1 MSQFIP
7 TLMHDVMN
15 EMIDKLKGGLQM
27 NQKELLK
34 RYVMK
39 YKWFYIFG
47 VLILLL
53 VDYMQLF
60 IPKII
65 GMVTDGI
72 KDGSMASEG
81 IITMVMT
88 LVGVTLVMA
97 LSRIGW
103 RYCIIGSSKK
113 IERDLR
119 ADLFEKWV
127 ELDAQ
132 YFNVHKTGNLMAYAT
147 NDLNAIRMMVGPGV
161 ITIFDAVIM
170 TFLVIG
176 QMAFDI
182 SLQLTL
188 VAIIP
193 MPFIAWGSY
202 YFGKII
208 KRRFKIKQEAFA
220 LLSDKVQEA
229 FSGIKVIKSFV
240 QEYYDLKDFDVIA
253 EDNYDKN
260 LKLAKLSAF
269 LNPLVIFLVGTSLL
283 ISIGYGGYLTMV
295 NEITIGEFVA
305 FNQYIL
311 MLSWPM
317 QAIAMG
323 INTFAQGSASV
334 KRIDEVLQVQAVV
347 QDEESAKALEQVEGN
362 IKLSHLNFNFPDNN
376 QQGLIDV
383 NLDIKKGE
391 TLAILGRTGS
401 GKSTL
406 VNLLL
411 RIYNAPEGSIYIDG
425 KDIMKATVQSV
436 REHIAYVPQDNFL
449 FSDTIASNIAFG
461 ADHLT
466 KEQIEEAA
474 RKADV
479 HRNIM
484 DFPEQYDTVVGERGT
499 TLSGGQKQRVSIAR
513 ALILDAPILILD
525 DSLSAVDTKTEELIL
540 ENLKEVR
547 EGKTNI
553 IIAHR
558 ISTVRH
564 ADHIVVLEEGR
575 VAEYGNHESL
585 LETQGIYADMYEKQ
599 QLEEE
604 LSEA

>member
-1 MSQFIP
+1 
-7 TLMHDVMN
+7 
-15 EMIDKLKGGLQM
+15 
-27 NQKELLK
+27 
-34 RYVMK
+34 
-39 YKWFYIFG
+39 
-47 VLILLL
+47 
-53 VDYMQLF
+53 
-60 IPKII
+60 
-65 GMVTDGI
+65 
-72 KDGSMASEG
+72 
-81 IITMVMT
+81 
-88 LVGVTLVMA
+88 
-97 LSRIGW
+97 
-103 RYCIIGSSKK
+103 
-113 IERDLR
+113 
-119 ADLFEKWV
+119 
-127 ELDAQ
+127 
-132 YFNVHKTGNLMAYAT
+132 MAYAT

-347 QDEESAKALEQVEGN
+347 QDEEGAKALEQVEGN

-585 LETQGIYADMYEKQ
+585 LEMQGIYADMYEKQ

>member
-585 LETQGIYADMYEKQ
+585 LEMQGIYADMYEKQ

>member
-1 MSQFIP
+1 
-7 TLMHDVMN
+7 MHDVMN
-15 EMIDKLKGGLQM
+15 EMMDKLKGGLQM

-88 LVGVTLVMA
+88 LIGVTLVMA

-132 YFNVHKTGNLMAYAT
+132 YFNAHKTGNLMAYAT

-283 ISIGYGGYLTMV
+283 ISICYGGYLTMV

-347 QDEESAKALEQVEGN
+347 QDEEGAKALEQVEGN

-585 LETQGIYADMYEKQ
+585 LEMQGIYADMYEKQ

>member
-15 EMIDKLKGGLQM
+15 EIMDKLKGGLQM

-88 LVGVTLVMA
+88 LIGVTLVMA

-132 YFNVHKTGNLMAYAT
+132 YFNAHKTGNLMAYAT

-182 SLQLTL
+182 NLQLTL

-240 QEYYDLKDFDVIA
+240 QEYYDLKGFDVIA

-347 QDEESAKALEQVEGN
+347 QDEEGAKALEQVEGN

-484 DFPEQYDTVVGERGT
+484 DFPEKYDTVVGERGT

-585 LETQGIYADMYEKQ
+585 LEMQGIYADMYEKQ

>member
-88 LVGVTLVMA
+88 LIGVTLVMA

-132 YFNVHKTGNLMAYAT
+132 YFNAHKTGNLMAYAT

-484 DFPEQYDTVVGERGT
+484 DFPERYDTVVGERGT

-575 VAEYGNHESL
+575 VAEHGNHESL
-585 LETQGIYADMYEKQ
+585 LEMQGIYADMYEKQ

>member
-88 LVGVTLVMA
+88 LIGVTLVMA

-132 YFNVHKTGNLMAYAT
+132 YFNAHKTGNLMAYAT

-347 QDEESAKALEQVEGN
+347 QDEEGAKALEQVEGN

-499 TLSGGQKQRVSIAR
+499 TLSGGQKQRISIAR

-585 LETQGIYADMYEKQ
+585 LEMQGIYADMYEKQ

>member
-15 EMIDKLKGGLQM
+15 EIMDKLKGGLQM

-88 LVGVTLVMA
+88 LIGVTLVMA

-132 YFNVHKTGNLMAYAT
+132 YFNAHKTGNLMAYAT

-182 SLQLTL
+182 NLQLTL

-347 QDEESAKALEQVEGN
+347 QDEEGAKALEQVEGN

-484 DFPEQYDTVVGERGT
+484 DFPEKYDTVVGERGT

-585 LETQGIYADMYEKQ
+585 LEMQGIYADMYEKQ

>member
-15 EMIDKLKGGLQM
+15 EIMDKLKGGLQM

-88 LVGVTLVMA
+88 LIGVTLVMA

-127 ELDAQ
+127 KLDAQ
-132 YFNVHKTGNLMAYAT
+132 YFNAHKTGNLMAYAT

-182 SLQLTL
+182 NLQLTL

-347 QDEESAKALEQVEGN
+347 QDEEGAKALEQVEGN

-411 RIYNAPEGSIYIDG
+411 RIYNAPEGTIYIDG

-484 DFPEQYDTVVGERGT
+484 DFPEKYDTVVGERGT

-585 LETQGIYADMYEKQ
+585 LEMQGIYADMYEKQ

>member
-7 TLMHDVMN
+7 TLMHDIMN
-15 EMIDKLKGGLQM
+15 EIMDKLKGGLQM

-88 LVGVTLVMA
+88 LIGVTLVMA

-132 YFNVHKTGNLMAYAT
+132 YFNAHKTGNLMAYAT

-182 SLQLTL
+182 NLQLTL

-347 QDEESAKALEQVEGN
+347 QDEEGAKALEQVEGN

-411 RIYNAPEGSIYIDG
+411 RIYNAPEGTIYIDG

-484 DFPEQYDTVVGERGT
+484 DFPEKYDTVVGERGT

-585 LETQGIYADMYEKQ
+585 LEMQGIYADMYEKQ

>member
-1 MSQFIP
+1 
-7 TLMHDVMN
+7 MN
-15 EMIDKLKGGLQM
+15 
-27 NQKELLK
+27 NKELLK
-34 RYVMK
+34 LYIMK
-39 YKWFYIFG
+39 YKWFYFFG

-72 KDGSMASEG
+72 KDGSMDSTG
-81 IITMVMT
+81 IITMVVT
-88 LVGVTLVMA
+88 LVGVTIIMA

-113 IERDLR
+113 IERDIR
-119 ADLFEKWV
+119 VDLFEKWV
-127 ELDAQ
+127 KLDAT
-132 YFNVHKTGNLMAYAT
+132 YFNQNKTGNLMAYAT

-170 TFLVIG
+170 TVLVIG
-176 QMAFDI
+176 QMAFTI
-182 SLQLTL
+182 SLPLTL

-208 KRRFKIKQEAFA
+208 KKRFKIKQEAFA
-220 LLSDKVQEA
+220 LLSDKVQES

-240 QEYYDLKDFDVIA
+240 QEYYDIKDFDHIA

-260 LKLAKLSAF
+260 LQLAKLAAF

-283 ISIGYGGYLTMV
+283 MAIGYGGYLTMV

-334 KRIDEVLQVQAVV
+334 KRIDEVLKVEPMVKD
-347 QDEESAKALEQVEGN
+347 DEHAKPLEEVEGHL
-362 IKLSHLNFNFPDNN
+362 KLSHLSFNFPDNN
-376 QQGLIDV
+376 QQGLD
-383 NLDIKKGE
+383 DISLEVKKGE

-411 RIYNAPEGSIYIDG
+411 RIYNAPDG
-425 KDIMKATVQSV
+425 TIFLDGQDIMKASIESV
-436 REHIAYVPQDNFL
+436 RRHIAYVPQDNFL
-449 FSDTIASNIAFG
+449 FSDSIANNIAFG
-461 ADHLT
+461 ADDLS
-466 KEQIEEAA
+466 KEQIEAA
-474 RKADV
+474 AKKADV
-479 HRNIM
+479 HNNIIE
-484 DFPEQYDTVVGERGT
+484 FPEQYDTVVGERGT

-513 ALILDAPILILD
+513 ALVLDAPILILD

-547 EGKTNI
+547 QDKTNI

-564 ADHIVVLEEGR
+564 ADHIVVLEDGH
-575 VAEYGNHESL
+575 VAEYGNHETL
-585 LETQGIYADMYEKQ
+585 LEKEGIYADMYQKQ

>member
-1 MSQFIP
+1 M
-7 TLMHDVMN
+7 
-15 EMIDKLKGGLQM
+15 DK
-27 NQKELLK
+27 KELLK
-34 RYVMK
+34 LYVMK
-39 YKWFYIFG
+39 YKWFYFFG

-72 KDGSMASEG
+72 KDGSMDSRG
-81 IITMVMT
+81 IITMVIT
-88 LVGVTLVMA
+88 LVSVTLIMA
-97 LSRIGW
+97 ASRIGW

-113 IERDLR
+113 IERDIR
-119 ADLFEKWV
+119 VDLFEKWV
-127 ELDAQ
+127 QLDAT
-132 YFNVHKTGNLMAYAT
+132 YFNQTKTGNLMAYAT

-170 TFLVIG
+170 TVLVIG
-176 QMAFDI
+176 QMAFAI
-182 SLQLTL
+182 SLPLTL

-208 KRRFKIKQEAFA
+208 KKRFKIKQEAFA
-220 LLSDKVQEA
+220 LLSDKVQES

-240 QEYYDLKDFDVIA
+240 QEYYDLKDFDDIA

-260 LKLAKLSAF
+260 LKLAKLAAF

-295 NEITIGEFVA
+295 NDITIGEFVA

-323 INTFAQGSASV
+323 INTFAQGAASI
-334 KRIDEVLQVQAVV
+334 KRIDEVLKAQPIVKDNEQA
-347 QDEESAKALEQVEGN
+347 KPLEKIQGH
-362 IKLSHLNFNFPDNN
+362 IRISQLSFNFPDNN
-376 QQGLIDV
+376 QQGLDNI
-383 NLDIKKGE
+383 NLEVKKGE

-411 RIYNAPEGSIYIDG
+411 RIYNAPYNTIFVDDQ
-425 KDIMKATVQSV
+425 DIMKASIESV
-436 REHIAYVPQDNFL
+436 RRHIAYVPQDNFL
-449 FSDTIASNIAFG
+449 FSDSIANNIAFG
-461 ADHLT
+461 AGDLSQ
-466 KEQIEEAA
+466 EQIEAA
-474 RKADV
+474 AKKADV
-479 HRNIM
+479 HSNIM
-484 DFPEQYDTVVGERGT
+484 EFPEQYDTVVGERGT

-513 ALILDAPILILD
+513 ALALDAPILILD

-540 ENLKEVR
+540 ENLKVLR
-547 EGKTNI
+547 QDKTNI

-564 ADHIVVLEEGR
+564 ADHIVILENGH
-575 VAEYGNHESL
+575 VAECGNHETL
-585 LETQGIYADMYEKQ
+585 LEKEGIYADMYEKQ

-604 LSEA
+604 LSEV

>member
-1 MSQFIP
+1 
-7 TLMHDVMN
+7 MHDVMN
-15 EMIDKLKGGLQM
+15 EMMDKLKGGLQM

-88 LVGVTLVMA
+88 LIGVTLVMA

-132 YFNVHKTGNLMAYAT
+132 YFNAHKTGNLMAYAT

-182 SLQLTL
+182 NLQLTL

-347 QDEESAKALEQVEGN
+347 QDEEGAKALEQVEGN

-484 DFPEQYDTVVGERGT
+484 DFPEKYDTVVGERGT

-564 ADHIVVLEEGR
+564 ADRIVVLEEGR

-585 LETQGIYADMYEKQ
+585 LEMQGIYADMYEKQ

>member
-88 LVGVTLVMA
+88 LIGVTLVMA

-132 YFNVHKTGNLMAYAT
+132 YFNAHKTGNLMAYAT

-182 SLQLTL
+182 NLQLTL

-229 FSGIKVIKSFV
+229 FSGIQVIKSFV
-240 QEYYDLKDFDVIA
+240 QEYYDLKGFDVIA

-347 QDEESAKALEQVEGN
+347 QDEEGAKALEQVEGN

-411 RIYNAPEGSIYIDG
+411 RIYNAPEGTIYIDG

-484 DFPEQYDTVVGERGT
+484 DFPEKYDTVVGERGT

-540 ENLKEVR
+540 ENLKGVR

-575 VAEYGNHESL
+575 VAEHGNHESL
-585 LETQGIYADMYEKQ
+585 LEMQGIYADMYEKQ

>member
-88 LVGVTLVMA
+88 LIGVTLVMA

-132 YFNVHKTGNLMAYAT
+132 YFNAHKTGNLMAYAT

-240 QEYYDLKDFDVIA
+240 QEYYDLKGFDVIA

-575 VAEYGNHESL
+575 VAEHGNHESL
-585 LETQGIYADMYEKQ
+585 LEMQGIYADMYEKQ

>member
-88 LVGVTLVMA
+88 LIGVTLVMA

-132 YFNVHKTGNLMAYAT
+132 YFNAHKTGNLMAYAT

-585 LETQGIYADMYEKQ
+585 LEMQGIYADMYEKQ

>member
-1 MSQFIP
+1 
-7 TLMHDVMN
+7 MN
-15 EMIDKLKGGLQM
+15 K
-27 NQKELLK
+27 KELLK

-39 YKWFYIFG
+39 YKWFYLVG

-81 IITMVMT
+81 IITMVIT
-88 LVGVTLVMA
+88 LIGVTLVMA

-127 ELDAQ
+127 TLDAT
-132 YFNVHKTGNLMAYAT
+132 YFNQHKTGSLMAYAT

-170 TFLVIG
+170 TILVIG

-182 SLQLTL
+182 SLPLTL

-193 MPFIAWGSY
+193 MPLIAWGSY
-202 YFGKII
+202 YFGRII
-208 KRRFKIKQEAFA
+208 KKRFRIKQEAFG

-253 EDNYDKN
+253 QDNYDKN

-334 KRIDEVLQVQAVV
+334 KRIDDVLQVEAAVK
-347 QDEESAKALEQVEGN
+347 DEVEAKPLEKVEGA
-362 IKLSHLNFNFPDNN
+362 IKLSNLSFNFPDNN

-383 NLDIKKGE
+383 SLEVQKGE

-411 RIYNAPEGSIYIDG
+411 RIYNAPEASIFIDG
-425 KDIMKATVQSV
+425 KDIMKSSIQSV
-436 REHIAYVPQDNFL
+436 RKHIAYVPQDNFL
-449 FSDTIASNIAFG
+449 FSDSVASNIAFG
-461 ADHLT
+461 ADHLSQL
-466 KEQIEEAA
+466 QIEEAA

-479 HRNIM
+479 HENILA
-484 DFPEQYDTVVGERGT
+484 FPEQYETVVGERGT

-540 ENLKEVR
+540 ENLKQVR
-547 EGKTNI
+547 AGKTNI

-564 ADHIVVLEEGR
+564 ADHIVVLEEGHI
-575 VAEYGNHESL
+575 AEYGNHESL
-585 LETQGIYADMYEKQ
+585 LEANGIYADMYEKQ

>member
-1 MSQFIP
+1 M
-7 TLMHDVMN
+7 
-15 EMIDKLKGGLQM
+15 DK
-27 NQKELLK
+27 KELLK
-34 RYVMK
+34 LYVMK
-39 YKWFYIFG
+39 YKWFYFFG

-72 KDGSMASEG
+72 KDGSMDSRG
-81 IITMVMT
+81 IITMVIT
-88 LVGVTLVMA
+88 LVSVTLIMA
-97 LSRIGW
+97 ASRIGW

-113 IERDLR
+113 IERDIR
-119 ADLFEKWV
+119 VDLFEKWV
-127 ELDAQ
+127 QLDAT
-132 YFNVHKTGNLMAYAT
+132 YFNQTKTGNLMAYAT

-170 TFLVIG
+170 TVLVIG
-176 QMAFDI
+176 QMAFAI
-182 SLQLTL
+182 SLPLTL

-208 KRRFKIKQEAFA
+208 KKRFKIKQEAFA
-220 LLSDKVQEA
+220 LLSDKVQES

-240 QEYYDLKDFDVIA
+240 QEYYDLKDFDDIA

-260 LKLAKLSAF
+260 LKLAKLAAF

-295 NEITIGEFVA
+295 NDITIGEFVA

-323 INTFAQGSASV
+323 INTFAQGAASI
-334 KRIDEVLQVQAVV
+334 KRIDEVLKAQPIVNDNEQA
-347 QDEESAKALEQVEGN
+347 KPLEKIQGH
-362 IKLSHLNFNFPDNN
+362 IRISQLSFNFPDNN
-376 QQGLIDV
+376 QQGLDNI
-383 NLDIKKGE
+383 NLEVKKGE

-411 RIYNAPEGSIYIDG
+411 RIYNAPYNTIFLDDQ
-425 KDIMKATVQSV
+425 DIMKASIESV
-436 REHIAYVPQDNFL
+436 RRHIAYVPQDNFL
-449 FSDTIASNIAFG
+449 FSDSIANNIAFG
-461 ADHLT
+461 EGDLS
-466 KEQIEEAA
+466 KEQIEAA
-474 RKADV
+474 AKKADV
-479 HRNIM
+479 HSNIM
-484 DFPEQYDTVVGERGT
+484 EFPEQYDTVVGERGT

-513 ALILDAPILILD
+513 ALALDAPILILD

-540 ENLKEVR
+540 ENLKVLR
-547 EGKTNI
+547 QDKTNI

-564 ADHIVVLEEGR
+564 ADHIVILENGH
-575 VAEYGNHESL
+575 VAEYGNHETL
-585 LETQGIYADMYEKQ
+585 LEKEGIYADMYEKQ

-604 LSEA
+604 LSEV

>member
-1 MSQFIP
+1 
-7 TLMHDVMN
+7 MHDVMN
-15 EMIDKLKGGLQM
+15 EMMDKLKGGLQM

-88 LVGVTLVMA
+88 LIGVTLVMA

-132 YFNVHKTGNLMAYAT
+132 YFNAHKTGNLMAYAT

-182 SLQLTL
+182 NLQLTL

-240 QEYYDLKDFDVIA
+240 QEYYDLKGFDVIA

-347 QDEESAKALEQVEGN
+347 QDEEGAKALEQVEGN

-484 DFPEQYDTVVGERGT
+484 DFPEKYDTVVGERGT

-564 ADHIVVLEEGR
+564 ADRIVVLEEGR

-585 LETQGIYADMYEKQ
+585 LEMQGIYADMYEKQ

>member
-15 EMIDKLKGGLQM
+15 EMMDKLKGGLQM

-88 LVGVTLVMA
+88 LIGVTLVMA

-132 YFNVHKTGNLMAYAT
+132 YFNAHKTGNLMAYAT

-182 SLQLTL
+182 NLQLTL

-347 QDEESAKALEQVEGN
+347 QDEEGAKALDQVEGN

-484 DFPEQYDTVVGERGT
+484 DFPEKYDTVVGERGT

-553 IIAHR
+553 LIAHR

-585 LETQGIYADMYEKQ
+585 LEMQGIYADMYEKQ

>member
-15 EMIDKLKGGLQM
+15 EIMDKLKGGLQM

-72 KDGSMASEG
+72 KDGSMTSEG

-88 LVGVTLVMA
+88 LIGVTLVMA

-132 YFNVHKTGNLMAYAT
+132 YFNAHKTGNLMAYAT

-182 SLQLTL
+182 NLQLTL

-240 QEYYDLKDFDVIA
+240 QEYYDLKGFDVIA

-347 QDEESAKALEQVEGN
+347 QDEEGAKALEQVEGN

-484 DFPEQYDTVVGERGT
+484 DFPEKYDTVVGERGT

-540 ENLKEVR
+540 ENLKGVR

-575 VAEYGNHESL
+575 VAEHGNHESL
-585 LETQGIYADMYEKQ
+585 LEMQGIYADMYEKQ

>member
-1 MSQFIP
+1 
-7 TLMHDVMN
+7 MHDVMN
-15 EMIDKLKGGLQM
+15 EMMDKLKGGLQM

-88 LVGVTLVMA
+88 LIGVTLVMA

-132 YFNVHKTGNLMAYAT
+132 YFNAHKTGNLMAYAT

-182 SLQLTL
+182 NLQLTL

-240 QEYYDLKDFDVIA
+240 QEYYDLKGFDVIA

-347 QDEESAKALEQVEGN
+347 QDEEGAKALEQVEGN

-484 DFPEQYDTVVGERGT
+484 DFPEKYDTVVGERGT
-499 TLSGGQKQRVSIAR
+499 TLSGGQKQRISIAR

-585 LETQGIYADMYEKQ
+585 LEMQGIYADMYEKQ

>member
-1 MSQFIP
+1 
-7 TLMHDVMN
+7 MHDVMN
-15 EMIDKLKGGLQM
+15 EMMDKLKGGLQM

-88 LVGVTLVMA
+88 LIGVTLVMA

-132 YFNVHKTGNLMAYAT
+132 YFNAHKTGNLMAYAT

-347 QDEESAKALEQVEGN
+347 QDEEGAKALEQVEGD
-362 IKLSHLNFNFPDNN
+362 IKLSHLSFNFPDNN

-411 RIYNAPEGSIYIDG
+411 RIYNAPEGSIYIDS

-585 LETQGIYADMYEKQ
+585 LEMQGIYADMYEKQ

>member
-484 DFPEQYDTVVGERGT
+484 DFPEKYDTVVGERGT

-564 ADHIVVLEEGR
+564 ADRIVVLEEGR

-585 LETQGIYADMYEKQ
+585 LEMQGIYADMYEKQ

>member
-1 MSQFIP
+1 
-7 TLMHDVMN
+7 MHDVMN
-15 EMIDKLKGGLQM
+15 EMMDKLKGGLQM

-88 LVGVTLVMA
+88 LIGVTLVMA

-132 YFNVHKTGNLMAYAT
+132 YFNAHKTGNLMAYAT

-295 NEITIGEFVA
+295 NEITIGEIVA

-347 QDEESAKALEQVEGN
+347 QDEEGAKALEQVEGN

-499 TLSGGQKQRVSIAR
+499 TLSGGQKQRISIAR

-585 LETQGIYADMYEKQ
+585 LEMQGIYADMYEKQ

>member
-15 EMIDKLKGGLQM
+15 EIMDKLKGGLQM

-72 KDGSMASEG
+72 KDGSMTSEG

-88 LVGVTLVMA
+88 LIGVTLVMA

-132 YFNVHKTGNLMAYAT
+132 YFNAHKTGNLMAYAT

-182 SLQLTL
+182 NLQLTL

-240 QEYYDLKDFDVIA
+240 QEYYDLKGFDVIA

-347 QDEESAKALEQVEGN
+347 QDEEGAKALDQVEGN

-411 RIYNAPEGSIYIDG
+411 RIYNAPEGTIYIDG

-484 DFPEQYDTVVGERGT
+484 DFPEKYDTVVGERGT

-585 LETQGIYADMYEKQ
+585 LEMQGIYADMYEKQ

>member
-88 LVGVTLVMA
+88 LIGVTLVMA

-132 YFNVHKTGNLMAYAT
+132 YFNAHKTGNLMAYAT

-347 QDEESAKALEQVEGN
+347 QDEEGAKALEQVEGN

-461 ADHLT
+461 AAHLT

-585 LETQGIYADMYEKQ
+585 LEMQGIYADMYEKQ

>member
-1 MSQFIP
+1 
-7 TLMHDVMN
+7 MN
-15 EMIDKLKGGLQM
+15 K
-27 NQKELLK
+27 KELLK
-34 RYVMK
+34 MYIMK
-39 YKWFYIFG
+39 YKWFYFFG

-72 KDGSMASEG
+72 KDGSMTSQG
-81 IITMVMT
+81 ITTMVIT
-88 LVGVTLVMA
+88 LISVTLVMG

-113 IERDLR
+113 IERDIR

-127 ELDAQ
+127 KLDTT
-132 YFNVHKTGNLMAYAT
+132 YFNQHKTGNLMAYAT

-170 TFLVIG
+170 TMLVIG

-182 SLQLTL
+182 NLSLTL

-193 MPFIAWGSY
+193 MPFIALGSY
-202 YFGKII
+202 YFGKTI
-208 KRRFKIKQEAFA
+208 KKRFKIKQEAFA
-220 LLSDKVQEA
+220 SLSDKVQES

-240 QEYYDLKDFDVIA
+240 QEYYDLKDFYHIA

-260 LKLAKLSAF
+260 LKLAKLAAF
-269 LNPLVIFLVGTSLL
+269 LNPLVIFLVGISLL
-283 ISIGYGGYLTMV
+283 LSIGYGGYLTMM

-323 INTFAQGSASV
+323 INTFAQGSASI
-334 KRIDEVLQVQAVV
+334 KRIDEVLKVEPAVKD
-347 QDEESAKALEQVEGN
+347 DEYTKSLEKIEGH
-362 IKLSHLNFNFPDNN
+362 IKLAHLSFNFPDNN
-376 QQGLIDV
+376 QQGLDDIS
-383 NLDIKKGE
+383 LEIKKGE

-411 RIYNAPEGSIYIDG
+411 RIYNAPEGTIFIDHQ
-425 KDIMKATVQSV
+425 DIMQTSIESV
-436 REHIAYVPQDNFL
+436 RRHIAYVPQDNFL
-449 FSDTIASNIAFG
+449 FSDSIASNIAFG
-461 ADHLT
+461 KDNLS

-474 RKADV
+474 KKADV
-479 HRNIM
+479 HTNIV
-484 DFPEQYDTVVGERGT
+484 DFPEGYDTVVGERGT

-513 ALILDAPILILD
+513 ALVLDAPILILD

-540 ENLKEVR
+540 QNLKEVR
-547 EGKTNI
+547 QGKTNI

-564 ADHIVVLEEGR
+564 ADHIVVLENGHI
-575 VAEYGNHESL
+575 AEYGNHETL
-585 LETQGIYADMYEKQ
+585 LQEEGIYADMYEKQ

>member
-1 MSQFIP
+1 
-7 TLMHDVMN
+7 MHDVMN
-15 EMIDKLKGGLQM
+15 EMMDKLKGGLQM

-34 RYVMK
+34 CYVMK

-88 LVGVTLVMA
+88 LIGVTLVMA

-132 YFNVHKTGNLMAYAT
+132 YFNAHKTGNLMAYAT

-347 QDEESAKALEQVEGN
+347 QDEEGAKALGQVEGN

-585 LETQGIYADMYEKQ
+585 LEMQGIYADMYEKQ

>member
-1 MSQFIP
+1 
-7 TLMHDVMN
+7 MN
-15 EMIDKLKGGLQM
+15 K
-27 NQKELLK
+27 KELLK
-34 RYVMK
+34 LYIMK
-39 YKWFYIFG
+39 YKWFYFFG

-65 GMVTDGI
+65 GMVTDGV
-72 KDGSMASEG
+72 KDGSMDSRS
-81 IITMVMT
+81 IITMVIT
-88 LVGVTLVMA
+88 LVGVTLIMA
-97 LSRIGW
+97 VSRIGW

-113 IERDLR
+113 IERDIR
-119 ADLFEKWV
+119 VDLFEKWV
-127 ELDAQ
+127 KLDAT
-132 YFNVHKTGNLMAYAT
+132 YFNQTKTGNLMAYAT

-170 TFLVIG
+170 TVLVIG
-176 QMAFDI
+176 QMAFAI
-182 SLQLTL
+182 SLPLTL

-208 KRRFKIKQEAFA
+208 KKRFKIKQEAFA
-220 LLSDKVQEA
+220 LLSDKVQES

-240 QEYYDLKDFDVIA
+240 QEYYDLKDFDDIA
-253 EDNYDKN
+253 EDNYEKN
-260 LKLAKLSAF
+260 LKLAKLAAF

-295 NEITIGEFVA
+295 NDITIGEFVA

-323 INTFAQGSASV
+323 INTFAQGAASI
-334 KRIDEVLQVQAVV
+334 KRIDEVLKVEPIVKDNEQAETL
-347 QDEESAKALEQVEGN
+347 EEIEGH
-362 IKLSHLNFNFPDNN
+362 IKISQLSFNFPDNN
-376 QQGLIDV
+376 QRGLDNI
-383 NLDIKKGE
+383 NLEIKKGE

-411 RIYNAPEGSIYIDG
+411 RIYNAPYDTIFLDG
-425 KDIMKATVQSV
+425 QDIMKASIESV
-436 REHIAYVPQDNFL
+436 RRHIAYVPQDNFL
-449 FSDTIASNIAFG
+449 FSDSIANNIAFG
-461 ADHLT
+461 AGDLS
-466 KEQIEEAA
+466 KEQIEAA
-474 RKADV
+474 AKKADV
-479 HRNIM
+479 HSNIM
-484 DFPEQYDTVVGERGT
+484 EFPEQYDTVVGERGT

-513 ALILDAPILILD
+513 ALVLDAPILILD

-540 ENLKEVR
+540 ENLKALR
-547 EGKTNI
+547 QNKTNI

-564 ADHIVVLEEGR
+564 ADHIVVLENGH
-575 VAEYGNHESL
+575 VAEYGNHETL
-585 LETQGIYADMYEKQ
+585 LEKEGIYADMYEKQ

>member
-1 MSQFIP
+1 
-7 TLMHDVMN
+7 MHDVMN
-15 EMIDKLKGGLQM
+15 EMMDKLKGGLQM

-88 LVGVTLVMA
+88 LIGVTLVMA

-132 YFNVHKTGNLMAYAT
+132 YFNAHKTGNLMAYAT

-182 SLQLTL
+182 NLQLTL

-240 QEYYDLKDFDVIA
+240 QEYYDLKGFDVIA

-347 QDEESAKALEQVEGN
+347 QDEEGAKALEQVEGN

-499 TLSGGQKQRVSIAR
+499 TLSGGQKQRISIAR

-585 LETQGIYADMYEKQ
+585 LEMQGIYADMYEKQ

>member
-1 MSQFIP
+1 
-7 TLMHDVMN
+7 MHDVMN
-15 EMIDKLKGGLQM
+15 EIMDKLKGGLQM

-88 LVGVTLVMA
+88 LIGVTLVMA

-132 YFNVHKTGNLMAYAT
+132 YFNAHKTGNLMAYAT

-347 QDEESAKALEQVEGN
+347 QDEEGAKALEQVEGN

-585 LETQGIYADMYEKQ
+585 LEMQGIYADMYEKQ

>member
-1 MSQFIP
+1 
-7 TLMHDVMN
+7 MHDVMN
-15 EMIDKLKGGLQM
+15 EMMDKLKGGLQM

-88 LVGVTLVMA
+88 LIGVTLVMA

-132 YFNVHKTGNLMAYAT
+132 YFNAHKTGNLMAYAT

-499 TLSGGQKQRVSIAR
+499 TLSGGQKQRISIAR

-585 LETQGIYADMYEKQ
+585 LEMQGIYADMYEKQ

>member
-88 LVGVTLVMA
+88 LIGVTLVMA

-132 YFNVHKTGNLMAYAT
+132 YFNAHKTGNLMAYAT

-466 KEQIEEAA
+466 KQQIEEAA

-585 LETQGIYADMYEKQ
+585 LEMQGIYADMYEKQ

>member
-127 ELDAQ
+127 ELDVQ

>member
-1 MSQFIP
+1 
-7 TLMHDVMN
+7 
-15 EMIDKLKGGLQM
+15 M

-88 LVGVTLVMA
+88 LIGVTLVMA

-132 YFNVHKTGNLMAYAT
+132 YFNAHKTGNLMAYAT

-182 SLQLTL
+182 NLQLTL

-240 QEYYDLKDFDVIA
+240 QEYYDLKGFDVIA

-260 LKLAKLSAF
+260 LKLAKLSAV

-347 QDEESAKALEQVEGN
+347 QDEEGAKALEQVEGN

-484 DFPEQYDTVVGERGT
+484 DFPEKYDTVVGERGT

-564 ADHIVVLEEGR
+564 ADRIVVLEEGR

-585 LETQGIYADMYEKQ
+585 LEMQGIYADMYEKQ